1 MTTLSP
7 QAQAKQTIAEN
18 VLKWTQDLCDWLEAD
33 VIHNDMRYV
42 KRNLDESIQGT
53 WEHQYYSTKLE
64 TIKNGEMIP
73 SHKFVIETGRRYH
86 KIIML
91 DPTPD
96 GQKSVHAFVDKN
108 TGEVYKPAGWRSPA
122 KHVRYDLRLI
132 RDRQVLEVKCDWA
145 GGYLYMR

>member
-1 MTTLSP
+1 MTTA

-64 TIKNGEMIP
+64 TIKNGEMLP
-73 SHKFVIETGRRYH
+73 SH
-86 KIIML
+86 
-91 DPTPD
+91 
-96 GQKSVHAFVDKN
+96 
-108 TGEVYKPAGWRSPA
+108 
-122 KHVRYDLRLI
+122 
-132 RDRQVLEVKCDWA
+132 
-145 GGYLYMR
+145 